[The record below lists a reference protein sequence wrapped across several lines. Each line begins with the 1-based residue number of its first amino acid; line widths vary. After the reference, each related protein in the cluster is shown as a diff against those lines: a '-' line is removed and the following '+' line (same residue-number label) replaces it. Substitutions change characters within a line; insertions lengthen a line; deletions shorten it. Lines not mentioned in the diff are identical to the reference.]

1 MTKQR
6 GKRKERGG
14 NGNAC
19 GICRAAAVLLALG
32 LGFGG
37 VCAAAE
43 DPAGT
48 KVQSESSVQAE
59 EKYGTMSGIT
69 VGATVEGLDN
79 MSVLFEDEEEVSD
92 ADVELVP
99 EAENEENPGNTD
111 ELVPEISVEA
121 IQTGDGDDYDGYD
134 LPGNETETVGNDMAE
149 TGQSGSVTSGECGAQ
164 PRTVYWVLDEDGVL
178 TVSGS
183 GSMADWESVEQTP
196 WYPYLEDLRKIVI
209 AEGVASVGAHAFC
222 GAQTVDAVELP
233 QSIERV
239 GAFAFCQ
246 CGGFGSVTI
255 G

>member
-14 NGNAC
+14 NGNAL

-43 DPAGT
+43 EASDDVT
-48 KVQSESSVQAE
+48 
-59 EKYGTMSGIT
+59 
-69 VGATVEGLDN
+69 L
-79 MSVLFEDEEEVSD
+79 LFADEEESD
-92 ADVELVP
+92 NTDVGIVP
-99 EAENEENPGNTD
+99 EEETWENPDVVEETA
-111 ELVPEISVEA
+111 PEISVEA
-121 IQTGDGDDYDGYD
+121 IQTGDDYNEYD
-134 LPGNETETVGNDMAE
+134 LSGNETETAGNDTAE
-149 TGQSGSVTSGECGAQ
+149 TGQSEGGTFGECGAQ
-164 PRTVYWVLDEDGVL
+164 PGTVYWNLAETGVL
-178 TVSGS
+178 TITGN
-183 GSMADWESVEQTP
+183 GPMADWESVEQTP
-196 WYPYLEDLRKIVI
+196 WYAHLEDLRKIVI